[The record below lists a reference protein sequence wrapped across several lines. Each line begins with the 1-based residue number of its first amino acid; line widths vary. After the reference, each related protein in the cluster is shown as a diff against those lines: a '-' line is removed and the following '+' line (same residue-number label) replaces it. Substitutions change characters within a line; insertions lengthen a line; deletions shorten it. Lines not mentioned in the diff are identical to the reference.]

1 MLRRTILLLS
11 NNSTSVTKHIN
22 DAAHSMLYGAAL
34 RSGAGSMPHPATI
47 IPILSNSSRLVGQL
61 TRLPPTRSSVSLA
74 AAEAVAEEPVA
85 LPPVPLSEHK
95 DQGQYRDLEVPL
107 FDINRKEVGSI
118 VLDGKIFDVPIRLDI
133 LHRVVRWQLARR
145 QQGTH
150 KTKTRAEVRGGGRK
164 PRQQKGSGRSRQ
176 GSIRAPQWR
185 GGGIV
190 HGPVP
195 RSHEHSLNKRV
206 RRLGLQCALSAK
218 AWERRVTVVD
228 AFRFADHKTKTAD
241 AHLSLLLAGAKRMSA
256 LLVDSDKDGGD
267 GGQILRRS
275 VANLPSIDILPS
287 IGVNVYSLLQR
298 DHLII
303 TKDALN
309 ALVERMKRPI
319 KPNSRTP

>member
-1 MLRRTILLLS
+1 MLRRAILLLS
-11 NNSTSVTKHIN
+11 NHSNSLSKHITDATHCVCGNSLRNGVVATQRSLSAFMIPTN
-22 DAAHSMLYGAAL
+22 DPANL
-34 RSGAGSMPHPATI
+34 AGKITHFSATRT
-47 IPILSNSSRLVGQL
+47 SA
-61 TRLPPTRSSVSLA
+61 SLA
-74 AAEAVAEEPVA
+74 AEPVAEEPVS
-85 LPPVPLSEHK
+85 LPPLTLSDHIA
-95 DQGQYRDLEVPL
+95 QGQYRDLEVPL
-107 FDINRKEVGSI
+107 FDVNRNEVGSI
-118 VLDGKIFDVPIRLDI
+118 VLDGKVFDVPIRLDI

-185 GGGIV
+185 GGGVV

-218 AWERRVTVVD
+218 AWERRLTVVD
-228 AFRFADHKTKTAD
+228 SLRLADHKTKTAD
-241 AHLSLLLAGAKRMSA
+241 AHLALLLAGAKRRSA
-256 LLVDSDKDGGD
+256 LLVDSDKDGND
-267 GGQILRRS
+267 GGQVLRRS
-275 VANLPSIDILPS
+275 IANLPWIDVLPS

-303 TKDALN
+303 TKDALT
-309 ALVERMKRPI
+309 ALVRRIKRPI